1 VGETGVSKDRIHF
14 NAGLFRQALDALNPF
29 DYRGCVVHAPHYL
42 QECNAC
48 QEGMQRAQ
56 RILMRHLSGM
66 EEAQEDARAF
76 VRAALEKTGWS
87 LARLAKEAGVAP
99 STLSRPLNKADHK
112 FILKAATLKKVAE
125 AAGMPLP
132 GPLASIEEPPFP
144 VEARVP
150 VVGEVQAGVFTRISD
165 EEVASEWLP
174 FEMPEYR
181 GAKLFAL
188 KVRGRSMDIDYP
200 DGSYVVCAPVAETGV
215 LEGDDVIVRVH
226 APGGVETTI
235 KEVRRGDNGQVLL
248 CPRSSDQSFEPIPF
262 TPNPDEAAQMGV
274 EIVGIVIVGW
284 KRRPRGT
291 GRMIRID

>member
-1 VGETGVSKDRIHF
+1 MSKGGAHVDT
-14 NAGLFRQALDALNPF
+14 GLFRQALDALNPF

-42 QECNAC
+42 QECKAC
-48 QEGMQRAQ
+48 QAGMQRAR

-66 EEAQEDARAF
+66 EQSQDEARAF

-99 STLSRPLNKADHK
+99 STLSRPLNNPDHK

-144 VEARVP
+144 VDARVP

-188 KVRGRSMDIDYP
+188 KVRGRSMDVDYP
-200 DGSYVVCAPVAETGV
+200 DGSYVVCAPVAETGL

-226 APGGVETTI
+226 TPGGIETTI
-235 KEVRRGDNGQVLL
+235 KEVRPGDDGRVLL
-248 CPRSSDQSFEPIPF
+248 CPRSTDPSFQPIPF
-262 TPNPDEAAQMGV
+262 TPNFDEAAQTGV
-274 EIVGIVIVGW
+274 EIIGIVLVGW